1 MFRIFSI
8 ISAFMLTSIV
18 YAQTTNYE
26 LKKEKKMSNKSI
38 LLEANKAVLKGDYE
52 AYLAYCTEDTKWVF
66 IGDQTLLG
74 KEKVREYMKEVYL
87 EPPVFNVELI
97 MEEGDFVTV
106 TGEISLKNK
115 TGAYQHYMYCD
126 VWRFRDGKMAGVK
139 AYVIEKNNNKA
150 E

>member
-18 YAQTTNYE
+18 HAQTTNYQF
-26 LKKEKKMSNKSI
+26 KKEKKMSNKNV

-52 AYLAYCTEDTKWVF
+52 AYLAYCTEDTEWVF
-66 IGDQTLLG
+66 VGDRTLLG
-74 KEKVREYMKEVYL
+74 KDKVREYMKEVYIA
-87 EPPVFNVELI
+87 PPVFTEELI
-97 MEEGDFVTV
+97 MEEGDLVTV

-115 TGAYQHYMYCD
+115 TGVYQHYMYCD

-139 AYVIEKNNNKA
+139 AYVIEKKP
-150 E
+150 

>member
-1 MFRIFSI
+1 MFRIFSV

-18 YAQTTNYE
+18 PAQTTNYE

-52 AYLAYCTEDTKWVF
+52 TYLAYCTEDTEWVF
-66 IGDQTLLG
+66 VGDRTLLG
-74 KEKVREYMKEVYL
+74 KEKVREYMKEVYIA
-87 EPPVFNVELI
+87 PPVFTEELV

-115 TGAYQHYMYCD
+115 TGVYQHYMYCD
-126 VWRFRDGKMAGVK
+126 VWRFREGKMAGVK
-139 AYVIEKNNNKA
+139 AYVIEKN
-150 E
+150 